1 VKVVFTQ
8 SARSDLE
15 QIGDYIAQDNP
26 TRALSFVRELRTAA
40 LTLADTPRAFP
51 IVPRYKSHG
60 IRRRPFGNYLIFYR
74 AKTDQLVILAILH
87 GARDYEPLI
96 FPDDD
101 GGPA

>member
-8 SARSDLE
+8 PAKFDLE
-15 QIGDYIAQDNP
+15 QIGDHIAQDNP

-51 IVPRYKSHG
+51 IVPRYEGYG

-74 AKTDQLVILAILH
+74 VEADQLVILHVLH

-96 FPDDD
+96 FPDDHS
-101 GGPA
+101 GPA